1 MMLSGEAMFATPAYA
16 QAAGG
21 GLLGG
26 GGPMDM
32 LVQFLPIVAL
42 VVLFYFLMI
51 RPQQQRMKQHREMV
65 ANISRGDT
73 VVTAGGHV
81 AKVSKPVKPE
91 DPEITVEIADGVHTQ
106 VVRSTI
112 SEVRPKN
119 APANSN
125 KAA

>member
-1 MMLSGEAMFATPAYA
+1 MDSQMLTTIAPLIAIFA
-16 QAAGG
+16 
-21 GLLGG
+21 
-26 GGPMDM
+26 
-32 LVQFLPIVAL
+32 I
-42 VVLFYFLMI
+42 FYFLMI
-51 RPQQQRMKQHREMV
+51 RPQQQRMKQHRDMV

-91 DPEITVEIADGVHTQ
+91 DQEVTVEIADGVHTQ

-119 APANSN
+119 VPANSN